1 MNSKFM
7 KKTFSRR
14 SFLKGL
20 PLAAVGLVSFG
31 AIGGKVLSSASKR
44 QPPVFK
50 KGPIFTP
57 KKS

>member
-50 KGPIFTP
+50 KGSIFTP

>member
-1 MNSKFM
+1 MDNKFIN
-7 KKTFSRR
+7 KTFSRR

-50 KGPIFTP
+50 KGSIFTP

>member
-1 MNSKFM
+1 MDGKFM

-20 PLAAVGLVSFG
+20 PLAAIGLVSLG
-31 AIGGKVLSSASKR
+31 AIGGKVVASASRR

-50 KGPIFTP
+50 KGSIFTP

>member
-1 MNSKFM
+1 MNNKFM

-50 KGPIFTP
+50 KGSIFTP

>member
-1 MNSKFM
+1 MDNKFM
-7 KKTFSRR
+7 KKTFNRR

-20 PLAAVGLVSFG
+20 PLAAIGLISLG
-31 AIGGKVLSSASKR
+31 AIGGKIVTSASKR

-50 KGPIFTP
+50 KGSIFTP

>member
-1 MNSKFM
+1 MDNKFI

-20 PLAAVGLVSFG
+20 PLAAIGLISLG
-31 AIGGKVLSSASKR
+31 AIGGKIVTSASKR

-50 KGPIFTP
+50 KGSIFTP
-57 KKS
+57 KK

>member
-1 MNSKFM
+1 MDSKFM

-20 PLAAVGLVSFG
+20 PLAAIGLVSLG
-31 AIGGKVLSSASKR
+31 AIGGKVVASASRR

-50 KGPIFTP
+50 KGSIFTP

>member
-1 MNSKFM
+1 MNNKFM

-31 AIGGKVLSSASKR
+31 AIGGKVLVSASKR

-50 KGPIFTP
+50 KGSIFTP

>member
-1 MNSKFM
+1 MDNKFM

-20 PLAAVGLVSFG
+20 PLAAIGLVSLG
-31 AIGGKVLSSASKR
+31 AIGGKVVASASRR

-50 KGPIFTP
+50 KGSIFTP